1 MELTSPVTES
11 NADPDPPGVKV
22 SVQLLLQEGDR
33 QAQIVPPVPRPP
45 NIGLPFQKEAEEEKS
60 EDQLFSF

>member
-33 QAQIVPPVPRPP
+33 QAQIVPPVPP
-45 NIGLPFQKEAEEEKS
+45 NIGLPFQKEAEEESS
-60 EDQLFSF
+60 EDQLFCF

>member
-33 QAQIVPPVPRPP
+33 QAQIVPP